1 MIYTHHGQNKSKEAA
16 GSAILQESS
25 HSLNMTCVRPTLK
38 MTQFKLERITKKI
51 ENIWRKQP
59 ESASVIIFKIL
70 LMGLWVYDLSYYSY
84 SLILQGMGT
93 SWSLRYLYA
102 TRFTWLPIR
111 SYLALFY
118 FRPTSG
124 RIRML
129 LGFFQL
135 RNNTLV
141 NLDHYP
147 QQSEPMWTSSGFF
160 G

>member
-70 LMGLWVYDLSYYSY
+70 LMGL
-84 SLILQGMGT
+84 
-93 SWSLRYLYA
+93 
-102 TRFTWLPIR
+102 
-111 SYLALFY
+111 
-118 FRPTSG
+118 
-124 RIRML
+124 
-129 LGFFQL
+129 
-135 RNNTLV
+135 
-141 NLDHYP
+141 
-147 QQSEPMWTSSGFF
+147 
-160 G
+160 